1 MRISNTI
8 AVILTVTAVAAFCCF
23 FYFPYDELD
32 SIQEKTDIAV
42 NCLYVVIASAIGLVA
57 TAIADRD

>member
-1 MRISNTI
+1 MRISDIITI
-8 AVILTVTAVAAFCCF
+8 VLTITAVAAFCVF
-23 FYFPYDELD
+23 LFYPYPELG
-32 SIQEKTDIAV
+32 SIREKTNVAV

>member
-1 MRISNTI
+1 MRIGNII

-23 FYFPYDELD
+23 FYFPYGELD

-42 NCLYVVIASAIGLVA
+42 NCLYTVIASAIGLVA